1 MPNNKAKDRR
11 PAAPYKPPRQPAS
24 SAAAA
29 AATSISLLMETDPPE
44 LTITDFPNGDQKS
57 QDISPPRHA
66 APSSASA
73 AAAAGAGASQSSV
86 VVVNP
91 APPASSTNSQPA
103 LNREPPPPASQNQD
117 GASAANPKS
126 NPPSNSTNLPASI
139 TKEVDRIARD
149 FYRQLVKEA
158 GLKSAI
164 KSLEESV
171 SKGRPAKSLKPKIS
185 VSLPAEAKAVK
196 DGINKMWNDTAVQST
211 KALLDARQA
220 ELKALQAKIPTD
232 LKTGLQ
238 QIIDQRKEV
247 SSHLLQHRPSAAAS
261 DISDA
266 QISAHFDSE
275 IRATTERF
283 VVQQTQTRSRR
294 KERTLDVDKQK
305 VAALSDQEKSIN
317 ALVEKRLK
325 EKLPK
330 EISKAIAAAK
340 QQAKNQIQSVKPLG
354 QGKGKSNPNPTAQQS
369 LNDQSASNDQSRS
382 LNSNRSNRSQPHSK
396 SRNRNS
402 RGRGRGRGQAQARSK
417 PNRSKSK
424 SKSPREKRTEHDSDK
439 RRSKSKTRPGA
450 NRDN

>member
-1 MPNNKAKDRR
+1 MTHNKKDRR
-11 PAAPYKPPRQPAS
+11 PGAPNKPPRPPAS
-24 SAAAA
+24 SAAGAA
-29 AATSISLLMETDPPE
+29 AASISSLMVTDPPE
-44 LTITDFPNGDQKS
+44 LNITDSPRDQKG
-57 QDISPPRHA
+57 QDQPPPRHA
-66 APSSASA
+66 ASSSASA
-73 AAAAGAGASQSSV
+73 AAAAGAGVSPPPV
-86 VVVNP
+86 VIVNP
-91 APPASSTNSQPA
+91 APPASDANSQPA
-103 LNREPPPPASQNQD
+103 PNREPPPPALQNQD
-117 GASAANPKS
+117 GADAANSKP
-126 NPPSNSTNLPASI
+126 NSTNLPASI
-139 TKEVDRIARD
+139 TKQIDRITRD

-220 ELKALQAKIPTD
+220 ELKALQVKIPTD

-247 SSHLLQHRPSAAAS
+247 YSHLQQHRPSAAAS

-275 IRATTERF
+275 IRAATEQF
-283 VVQQTQTRSRR
+283 VVQRTQTQSRR
-294 KERTLDVDKQK
+294 KERKIDDDKEK
-305 VAALSDQEKSIN
+305 VASLSDQEKSIN

-340 QQAKNQIQSVKPLG
+340 QQAKNQNQPVKHSS

-382 LNSNRSNRSQPHSK
+382 SNSNRSNRSQPHPR

-402 RGRGRGRGQAQARSK
+402 RGRGRGRAQARGKS
-417 PNRSKSK
+417 NRSKSK

-439 RRSKSKTRPGA
+439 RRSKSKARPGE